1 MNLIECNC
9 FLEVCGENVSS
20 LFLSSD
26 CFISFS
32 SVCCGDRN
40 SNVKTWQCVC
50 GVCVCPL
57 CRCLL
62 GWWMEKRSQR
72 MGCVQ
77 GAFPHSP
84 ACQRW
89 YLSASN
95 RGTGEDR
102 QHLLSKPNYLLSTKQ
117 EAEPAPPPALWSA
130 TLTLH
135 IRAQLWFFIHSL
147 TDGKLGG

>member
-1 MNLIECNC
+1 MQLFPRGLWGKCELSVSLLRLLHIILICLLWRQKLKRKNMA
-9 FLEVCGENVSS
+9 VCVW
-20 LFLSSD
+20 
-26 CFISFS
+26 C
-32 SVCCGDRN
+32 
-40 SNVKTWQCVC
+40 
-50 GVCVCPL
+50 VCVCPL